1 MNTQPENPRATTYFA
16 PPERAPQRD
25 LLAARSQLL
34 ANRIASVVLE
44 GIPDPVLV
52 VNQQLQIIACNSTFV
67 HLTGARSAE
76 ELLGA
81 RPGEAVRCVHADEGP
96 GGCGTG
102 QDCVYC
108 GAVNAVIECLRSH
121 EIVSREARLRT
132 HSSAGGAVLDLLV
145 RASFVKAG
153 DYRLVVVALRDIGA
167 DKRRLVLEH
176 VFFHDVLNTVT
187 GIQSL
192 AWLLDEGE
200 PGAADE
206 AQHKRELRRLAE
218 QVAEEIHAQRQLL
231 LAERG
236 ELKPQMSNI
245 SARGLL
251 RDVVAAYQHHNVAL
265 GRTLELGSAPDAT
278 LTTDPTLLRRILGN
292 LIKNALEAT
301 PEGGA
306 VRVAAHSQ
314 DDAVVFSVHNPGAM
328 PEAVQRQIFQRSF
341 STKEGDGRGIGTHS
355 VRLFTERYLGGR
367 VAFTSTEADG
377 TVFTV
382 SLHLSLP

>member
-1 MNTQPENPRATTYFA
+1 MNTEPENPRAPTHFA
-16 PPERAPQRD
+16 PAERASQRD
-25 LLAARSQLL
+25 LLSSRSQLL

-44 GIPDPVLV
+44 GILDPVLV
-52 VNQQLQIIACNSTFV
+52 VNRQRQIIACNSTFV
-67 HLTGARSAE
+67 RLTGAASAE

-81 RPGEAVRCVHADEGP
+81 RPGEAVRCIHADEGP

-121 EIVSREARLRT
+121 EVVSREARLRT
-132 HSSAGGAVLDLLV
+132 YGEADGGVMDLFV
-145 RASFVKAG
+145 RASFVNVG
-153 DYRLVVVALRDIGA
+153 DFGLVVLVLRDIGA

-176 VFFHDVLNTVT
+176 VFFHDLLNTVT

-192 AWLLDEGE
+192 AWLLDEKSTG
-200 PGAADE
+200 GAEE

-236 ELKPQMSNI
+236 ELQPQLSRV
-245 SARGLL
+245 SVSELL
-251 RDVVAAYQHHNVAL
+251 RSVIAAYRYHNVAV
-265 GRTLELGSAPDAT
+265 GRTLDLLSAPDVT
-278 LTTDPTLLRRILGN
+278 ITTDATLLRRVLGN

-306 VRVAAHSQ
+306 VTLGARADGSEI
-314 DDAVVFSVHNPGAM
+314 VFSVHNPGVM
-328 PEAVQRQIFQRSF
+328 PDAVQRQIFQRSF

-355 VRLFTERYLGGR
+355 VKLFAERYLGGR
-367 VAFTSTEADG
+367 VAFTSAEDGG

-382 SLHLSLP
+382 SLPLSSP

>member
-1 MNTQPENPRATTYFA
+1 MNTEPENPRAPTHFA
-16 PPERAPQRD
+16 PAERASQRD
-25 LLAARSQLL
+25 LLSSRSQLL

-44 GIPDPVLV
+44 GILDPVLV
-52 VNQQLQIIACNSTFV
+52 VNRQRQIIACNSTFV
-67 HLTGARSAE
+67 RLTGAASAE

-81 RPGEAVRCVHADEGP
+81 RPGEAVRCIHADEGP

-121 EIVSREARLRT
+121 EVVSREARLRT
-132 HSSAGGAVLDLLV
+132 YGEADGGVMDLFV
-145 RASFVKAG
+145 RASFVNVG
-153 DYRLVVVALRDIGA
+153 DFGLVVVVLRDIGA

-176 VFFHDVLNTVT
+176 VFFHDLLNTVT

-192 AWLLDEGE
+192 AWLLDEGS
-200 PGAADE
+200 PGGADE

-236 ELKPQMSNI
+236 ELQPQLSRV
-245 SARGLL
+245 SVSELL
-251 RDVVAAYQHHNVAL
+251 RSVIAAYRYHNVAV
-265 GRTLELGSAPDAT
+265 GRTLDLLSAPDVAI
-278 LTTDPTLLRRILGN
+278 TTDATLLRRVLGN

-301 PEGGA
+301 PEGGVVTLGA
-306 VRVAAHSQ
+306 RADGSEI
-314 DDAVVFSVHNPGAM
+314 VFSVHNPGAI
-328 PEAVQRQIFQRSF
+328 PDAVQRQIFQRSF

-355 VRLFTERYLGGR
+355 VRLFAERYLGGR
-367 VAFTSTEADG
+367 VAFTSAEDGG

-382 SLHLSLP
+382 SLPLSLP